1 MKTMQ
6 NTFTHAITRQP
17 GANFAGGLTSQELGP
32 PDVDLA
38 LNQHIAYVAALRRC
52 GVEVDTLEPDQA
64 HPDATFVEDAAVL
77 VPAVA
82 ILARPGAPSR
92 EGEVKGIEQALLPYY
107 RRFAQI
113 TSPGTME
120 GGDICEAG
128 DTFFIGISQRTNE
141 EGARQLS
148 GFLASE
154 GYRCEFVDARP
165 VPGILHLKS
174 GVAYLGENT
183 LAVIPALEDHPA
195 FAAYRRI
202 VTAPQET
209 YAANCI
215 RVNNYVLAAAG
226 FPRFTEALVQAGFQP
241 LLLEMSEYRK
251 MDGGLSC
258 LSLRF

>member
-1 MKTMQ
+1 ME
-6 NTFTHAITRQP
+6 NTFTHALTRQP
-17 GANFAGGLTSQELGP
+17 AANFADGLTSQELGA

-52 GVEVDTLEPDQA
+52 GVEVDTLEPDPA
-64 HPDATFVEDAAVL
+64 YPDSTFVEDAAIL

-82 ILARPGAPSR
+82 ILTRPGADSR
-92 EGEVKGIEQALLPYY
+92 LGEVSGIEQALLPYY
-107 RRFAQI
+107 RRFARI
-113 TSPGTME
+113 TSPGTLD

-141 EGARQLS
+141 EGARQLA

-154 GYRCEFVDARP
+154 GYRSEFIDARS

-174 GVAYLGENT
+174 GVAYLGEGA
-183 LAVIPALEDHPA
+183 LALIPALAGHPA

-202 VTAPQET
+202 VTEPQEA

-215 RVNNYVLAAAG
+215 RVNNYVLTAAG
-226 FPRFTEALVQAGFQP
+226 YPRFTEALDQAGFKP
-241 LLLEMSEYRK
+241 LLLEMSEYQK